1 MNKLTV
7 EQRIYVVSGALLLV
21 IVLFVVLIIFPLIGQ
36 IRNDSLKI
44 IEKRQAIDSFYQD
57 WQNLKNS
64 QKDYEEF
71 QQGLAQFSALLPVSD
86 AIKFITAIEDVA
98 RKTQNQETIAVLEKA
113 PGKQTEKTPAQATL
127 DFQIS
132 LGGNF
137 PNLVKF
143 LIYLEN
149 APYYNDL
156 NSLQVSRVSRAEFGG
171 TPGTLQLREGEVKT
185 TINLSVYPAPQNA
198 TGVSP

>member
-1 MNKLTV
+1 MNKLTI

-21 IVLFVVLIIFPLIGQ
+21 MALFVVLIIFPLIGQ
-36 IRNDSLKI
+36 IRSDSLKI

-57 WQNLKNS
+57 WQNMKNS
-64 QKDYEEF
+64 QKDYQEF
-71 QQGLAQFSALLPVSD
+71 QQGLAQFSALLPASD
-86 AIKFITAIEDVA
+86 AIKFITAIENMA
-98 RKTQNQETIAVLEKA
+98 RQTQNQETIAVLEKA

-132 LGGNF
+132 LGGSF

-156 NSLQVSRVSRAEFGG
+156 NSLQVSRVSQAEPGG
-171 TPGTLQLREGEVKT
+171 APGAYQLREGEAKT
-185 TINLSVYPAPQNA
+185 TINLSVYSTPF
-198 TGVSP
+198 